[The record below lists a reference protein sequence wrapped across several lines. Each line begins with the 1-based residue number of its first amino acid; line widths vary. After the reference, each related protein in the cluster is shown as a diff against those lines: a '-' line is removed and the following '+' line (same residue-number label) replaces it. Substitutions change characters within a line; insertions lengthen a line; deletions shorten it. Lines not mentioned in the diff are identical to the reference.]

1 MMSRHELFIV
11 LNNLLPLFILVFGIT
26 SSWDTPT
33 LTEATKH
40 DVGSRKLATQN
51 NPGFISID
59 CGVEEDY
66 LNGETGIYY
75 KSDKD
80 FIETGENH
88 DIPASASRNNY
99 YVVQW
104 REYGNLRSFP
114 DGKKNCYTL
123 KPEQGRNNSYR
134 IRASFLYGNYD
145 GKNEIP
151 EFELYVGVNY
161 WDTVRL
167 PSLWYMLF
175 LDIIYFFT
183 ADTGYVCLVNTG
195 LGIPF
200 ISALELRLS
209 NDSAFNTTYSVALG
223 NVRASDL
230 GISSNDSFRYKD
242 DGYDRIWQ
250 PLQFPSS
257 VPISPSLNIAN
268 QVDDLYKVPAEVLRT
283 AIQPVNGSRS
293 LNYTYYSSRFPFSQY
308 LVCFYFAEIEETAR
322 QDRLREFTITLNGF
336 KIGPI
341 TLEYL
346 KPLTVSSQNLPV
358 QGVINF
364 TIDATEESDLPP
376 ILNAMEFYQVL
387 PLPYSPTDPTDGDA
401 IMAIKQTYNINK
413 DDWQG
418 DPCLPKEY
426 TWSGLTC
433 RFNGTPRI
441 ISLNLSA
448 SKLTGAISLSF
459 SDLQAIESLDLS
471 YNELTGPV
479 PEVLA
484 QLPNLKVLN
493 LSGNKLAGSVPQ
505 SLKDKSDDGSLVLRL
520 AENPDLCQMD
530 PCHDKEKKKFV
541 VPVVASIVSVLVLIF
556 FSILIVFCMI
566 RRRRQQEPL
575 IKSSK
580 EGSFKSKNRPFSY
593 SQIVKITGNFT
604 TVVGEGGF
612 GKVYL
617 GTLNDEAPVA
627 VKLLSPSSKQ
637 GFKEFRAEVQLLMI
651 VHHRNLVSLIGYC
664 DENGKMALIY
674 EYMANGNLRQ
684 HLSDTNGNVLK
695 WKERLQI
702 AIDAAYGLEYLHNG
716 CKPSIV
722 HRDLKSANI
731 LLTESMQA
739 KIADFGLSKI
749 FLTENES
756 HISTCPAGTPGYLD
770 PEFQCSGNLNKKSDV
785 YSFGIILFELIT
797 GQPAIIR
804 IPDCGVHILQWLS
817 PIVEKGDIRNI
828 IDPRLQGE
836 FDVNAA
842 WKVVDIAM
850 SCAQPAS
857 IQRPDMSLVLT
868 ELKECMAIEMAH
880 GRTQRVLSNMT
891 TSSNSPEISLLN
903 VDSEL
908 NLLNP
913 IPR

>member
-1 MMSRHELFIV
+1 MVGRHKLFIV
-11 LNNLLPLFILVFGIT
+11 LHNLLPLFIFVFGIT

-33 LTEATKH
+33 LTEATKQ
-40 DVGSRKLATQN
+40 DVGRRKLATQN

-66 LNGETGIYY
+66 LNDETGIFY

-80 FIETGENH
+80 FIGTGENH
-88 DIPASASRNNY
+88 DISPSASGTNY
-99 YVVQW
+99 YPVHW
-104 REYGNLRSFP
+104 REYRNLRSFP
-114 DGKKNCYTL
+114 NGKKNCYTL

-145 GKNEIP
+145 DKNKIP

-167 PSLWYMLF
+167 PSVWYMLF
-175 LDIIYFFT
+175 LEIIHFFT

-195 LGIPF
+195 FGVPF

-209 NDSAFNTTYSVALG
+209 NDSAFNTTNSVALG
-223 NVRASDL
+223 NVKTVDL
-230 GISSNDSFRYKD
+230 GISSNYSFRYKD
-242 DGYDRIWQ
+242 DGYDRIWL

-268 QVDDLYKVPAEVLRT
+268 QGNDLYKVPAEVLRT
-283 AIQPVNGSRS
+283 AIRPVNGSRS
-293 LNYTYYSSRFPFSQY
+293 LNYTYHSSLFPSSQY
-308 LVCFYFAEIEETAR
+308 LVCFYFAEVVETAR
-322 QDRLREFTITLNGF
+322 QDQLRKFTITLNGV
-336 KIGPI
+336 KSKPI

-346 KPLTVSSQNLPV
+346 KPLSVSSQNLPV

-376 ILNAMEFYQVL
+376 ILNAMEFYRVL
-387 PLPYSPTDPTDGDA
+387 PLPFSPTATTDGDA
-401 IMAIKQTYNINK
+401 IMAIKQTYNIIK

-418 DPCLPKEY
+418 DPCLPEVY

-448 SKLTGAISLSF
+448 SKLMGAISLSF

-471 YNELTGPV
+471 NNELTGPV
-479 PEVLA
+479 PEVLS

-493 LSGNKLAGSVPQ
+493 LSGNQLTGSVPQ
-505 SLKDKSDDGSLVLRL
+505 SLKDKSDNGSLVLSL
-520 AENPDLCQMD
+520 PENPDLCQMD
-530 PCHDKEKKKFV
+530 SCHDKEKNKFV

-556 FSILIVFCMI
+556 LSILFVFCII
-566 RRRRQQEPL
+566 RRRRQREPL

-580 EGSFKSKNRPFSY
+580 EGSFKSKNRPFTY

-617 GTLNDEAPVA
+617 GTLNDETPVA

-684 HLSDTNGNVLK
+684 HLSGTNRNAFK

-716 CKPSIV
+716 CKPPVV

-749 FLTENES
+749 FITENQS

-804 IPDCGVHILQWLS
+804 IPDCGIHVLQWLS
-817 PIVEKGDIRNI
+817 PIVEKGDIRSI

-842 WKVVDIAM
+842 WKVVEIAM

-868 ELKECMAIEMAH
+868 ELKECMAIEMAL
-880 GRTQRVLSNMT
+880 GRTERMQSSIT
-891 TSSNSPEISLLN
+891 TSSNLPEMSLLDL
-903 VDSEL
+903 DSDMV
-908 NLLNP
+908 P

>member
-1 MMSRHELFIV
+1 MVGRHKMFIV

-33 LTEATKH
+33 LTEATKQ
-40 DVGSRKLATQN
+40 DFGRRQLATKSN
-51 NPGFISID
+51 HPGFISID

-66 LNGETGIYY
+66 VNDETGIFY

-80 FIETGENH
+80 FIKTGEAH
-88 DIPASASRNNY
+88 DILPSVSVRVTKY
-99 YVVQW
+99 W
-104 REYGNLRSFP
+104 KEYRNLRSFP
-114 DGKKNCYTL
+114 DGKKNCYPL
-123 KPEQGRNNSYR
+123 KPEQGRNNSYL

-145 GKNEIP
+145 GKNATP
-151 EFELYVGVNY
+151 EFDLYVGVNY
-161 WDTVRL
+161 WNTVRL
-167 PSLWYMLF
+167 QTKRSLSFYE
-175 LDIIYFFT
+175 IIHFFT
-183 ADTGYVCLVNTG
+183 ADTEYVCLANTG

-209 NDSAFNTTYSVALG
+209 NNSAYNTTNSRALQ
-223 NVRASDL
+223 SIWDIDL
-230 GISSNDSFRYKD
+230 GISSNDSFRYRD
-242 DGYDRIWQ
+242 DGYDRIWESG
-250 PLQFPSS
+250 PFPSS
-257 VPISPSLNIAN
+257 VPIKTSSNIDSHGN
-268 QVDDLYKVPAEVLRT
+268 DLYKVPVEVLRT
-283 AIQPVNGSRS
+283 AVQPVNGSRS
-293 LNYTYYSSRFPFSQY
+293 LHYSYDSSGFPSSFH
-308 LVCFYFAEIEETAR
+308 LFCFHFAEIVETAG
-322 QDRLREFTITLNGF
+322 QDRLREFIITLNDF

-346 KPLTVSSQNLPV
+346 TPLSISSQIFPV

-376 ILNAMEFYQVL
+376 ILNAMEFYRVL
-387 PLPYSPTDPTDGDA
+387 TLQYSPTDPSDGDA

-433 RFNGTPRI
+433 RFNDTPRI
-441 ISLNLSA
+441 ISLNLSS

-459 SDLQAIESLDLS
+459 SDLQAIESVDLS
-471 YNELTGPV
+471 NNELEGPV

-493 LSGNKLAGSVPQ
+493 LSGNKLTGSVPQ
-505 SLKDKSDDGSLVLRL
+505 SLKDKSDNGSLVLSL
-520 AENPDLCQMD
+520 PENPDLSQMD

-541 VPVVASIVSVLVLIF
+541 VPVVASIVTVLVLIF
-556 FSILIVFCMI
+556 LSILIVFCII
-566 RRRRQQEPL
+566 RRRRQREPL

-580 EGSFKSKNRPFSY
+580 EGSFKSKNQPFTY

-604 TVVGEGGF
+604 TIVGEGGF

-617 GTLNDEAPVA
+617 GTLNDETPVA
-627 VKLLSPSSKQ
+627 VKLLSQSSKQ
-637 GFKEFRAEVQLLMI
+637 GFKEFSAEVQLLMI
-651 VHHRNLVSLIGYC
+651 VHHRNLVSLVGYC

-684 HLSDTNGNVLK
+684 HLSDTNRNVLK
-695 WKERLQI
+695 WKKRLQI

-716 CKPSIV
+716 CKPPIV

-770 PEFQCSGNLNKKSDV
+770 PEFHCSGNLNKKSDV